1 MVLTPIEKMKKN
13 VPINCQLKNVWYLL
27 PRAWEASTN
36 SGTQTDTNSGG
47 QRDNIKMQIVY
58 IFLSSNCI
66 SRDLF

>member
-47 QRDNIKMQIVY
+47 QRDNIKM
-58 IFLSSNCI
+58 
-66 SRDLF
+66 